1 MRPISEASL
10 IKSVTYSV
18 KCPAVATRAIRY
30 FCAASSNTSVT
41 PSFSTIIISVILSL
55 ASSSLLSKLTGYT
68 WPLMYNMAL
77 AFATI
82 PKDSLV
88 TLPSG
93 HNSFMTSLILL
104 VKPFLTAFQSYIS
117 RPLLSTILFLGLNPA
132 AIILGLSLYQP
143 PDCVSLSLIASEGFL
158 LICAYLFF
166 RKYTRKVYRFH
177 QGLYPKLYV

>member
-1 MRPISEASL
+1 M
-10 IKSVTYSV
+10 
-18 KCPAVATRAIRY
+18 RY
-30 FCAASSNTSVT
+30 FCAAWSNTSVT
-41 PSFSTIIISVILSL
+41 PSFSTIIISVTFNL

-93 HNSFMTSLILL
+93 HNPFMTSLMLL

-117 RPLLSTILFLGLNPA
+117 RPLLSIVYFLGLNLA
-132 AIILGLSLYQP
+132 AIILGLSLYQAL
-143 PDCVSLSLIASEGFL
+143 DCVSLSFI
-158 LICAYLFF
+158 
-166 RKYTRKVYRFH
+166 
-177 QGLYPKLYV
+177 